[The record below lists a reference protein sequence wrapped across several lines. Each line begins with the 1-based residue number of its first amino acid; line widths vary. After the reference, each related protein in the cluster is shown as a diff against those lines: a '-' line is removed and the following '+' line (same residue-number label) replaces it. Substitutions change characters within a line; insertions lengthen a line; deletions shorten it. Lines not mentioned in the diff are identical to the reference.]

1 VRYID
6 TTTYDDYDR
15 VVRFLLEHQV
25 PIVERSKMK
34 MVVVA
39 DLPVDLESKM
49 FDEVEFGDIV
59 SVGDK
64 PLG

>member
-1 VRYID
+1 MRYID